1 MGFIPNTLAAGLR
14 GNVTKT
20 IGVLIPTVT
29 QPFLLSL
36 ICGIEIAAQKSDYS
50 VMIMQF
56 LR

>member
-14 GNVTKT
+14 GNVAKT

-36 ICGIEIAAQKSDYS
+36 IFGIEIAAQKSDYS